1 MLNVNVIVL
10 FQVFEDGIGSEESRC
25 WCGYVSVFV
34 QVRNVFRKLHAELG
48 HPGVSR
54 MFEAVR
60 KRLWWPMNIATL

>member
-34 QVRNVFRKLHAELG
+34 QVRNVFRKLHAEL
-48 HPGVSR
+48 
-54 MFEAVR
+54 
-60 KRLWWPMNIATL
+60 